1 MTSQQIERVV
11 PWLFHSLAA
20 VLLAIVGYWSV
31 RLEGRIDT
39 LEGGRLDRARQ
50 STTVEVEL
58 RHVSTTVNEIRNDM
72 KALASKFSSIE
83 SAIMRLEL
91 GGDQGER
98 P

>member
-1 MTSQQIERVV
+1 MTSLQMERVV

-39 LEGGRLDRARQ
+39 LEIGRVDRARQ

-58 RHVSTTVNEIRNDM
+58 RHVSTTVNEIRTDM
-72 KALASKFSSIE
+72 KALAGKFSSIE
-83 SAIMRLEL
+83 SALMKLQV